1 MKSNTQSEPAR
12 RPGRPAVDRRAEI
25 LEAAERLYDDIG
37 FEKVTIGDIARDL
50 GMSPANLYR
59 SFPNRQAIDEAIA
72 ARKLS
77 VLEDVAWTAARKA
90 SQDAPAALREIVVSV
105 MQQSL
110 ALLFSEERMHRLCAV
125 ATQSRWPVV
134 EQFIHDLRGALR
146 HIVIEGQNA
155 GSFAPGDPDRIAGAL
170 FSALTK
176 VWHPAMLETYQGD
189 DLLAQAEALT
199 DLLLRGLTVK

>member
-1 MKSNTQSEPAR
+1 MPGIKVRDGEPIDKVLR
-12 RPGRPAVDRRAEI
+12 IFKKQV
-25 LEAAERLYDDIG
+25 
-37 FEKVTIGDIARDL
+37 EKAGVIGDLKKNQHYEKPSVKRKKK
-50 GMSPANLYR
+50 
-59 SFPNRQAIDEAIA
+59 AIA